1 VILIRAVLMAFTGP
15 EEKQAMFLRRPA
27 VRAFLALLCGALLV
41 AALLSPWWE
50 VNIQGG
56 GEGESLNVYPYKL
69 DGARLLESVFGS
81 GFYSGPVAR
90 SRQMTLHTIALASGA
105 ALCVVA
111 AILKGRKPGVILAAA
126 GILIV
131 ADVYAFIQRIAG
143 ICAANFDIPPQG
155 KTELWLPIATY
166 HLTTRYRPGLYLAM
180 AGAGLALLVGIVL
193 GIVRER

>member
-1 VILIRAVLMAFTGP
+1 VILTRAVRMAFSGP
-15 EEKQAMFLRRPA
+15 EERQAMFLRRPA
-27 VRAFLALLCGALLV
+27 VRAFLALLCGGILV

-56 GEGESLNVYPYKL
+56 GEGESLTVYPYKL
-69 DGARLLESVFGS
+69 DGARLLESVLAS

-90 SRQMTLHTIALASGA
+90 SRQMVLHTAALSSGA

-111 AILKGRKPGVILAAA
+111 AILRGRKRGVVLGAA
-126 GILIV
+126 GVLV
-131 ADVYAFIQRIAG
+131 LADVYAFVQRITG
-143 ICAANFDIPPQG
+143 ICAANFDVPPQG

-166 HLTTRYRPGLYLAM
+166 HLTTRYRPGLYLAI
-180 AGAGLALLVGIVL
+180 AGGGLALLVAIVL